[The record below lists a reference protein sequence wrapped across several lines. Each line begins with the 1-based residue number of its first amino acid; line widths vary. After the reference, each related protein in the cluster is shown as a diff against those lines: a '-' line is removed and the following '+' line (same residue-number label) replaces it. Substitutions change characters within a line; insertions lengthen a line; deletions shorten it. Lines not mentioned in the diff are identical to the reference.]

1 MPWAPASSSKVGSKK
16 NPAAPLA
23 PSATWRVRPPPHLRQ
38 HGLRPPSALRRKYG
52 VGRWGEKKTH
62 ALIFWQASKC
72 RASKLAFPK
81 ARLNF
86 LAALASGFLCSEAPC
101 VWFRG
106 LRRLGLPPAAL
117 VFRLRLRL
125 FGSKFICAC
134 LLFVRLW
141 RSYFQCANN
150 ARFTSFGTSSEAK
163 FKQHAAV
170 YLISICCSA
179 KGCKDQLLLLA
190 NSLVCCLFNYCRLAA
205 LSFGQAAIASCS
217 RYRCGWSRRWCGH
230 TQLGASRCRYL

>member
-1 MPWAPASSSKVGSKK
+1 MS
-16 NPAAPLA
+16 PAARAVPAGGFA
-23 PSATWRVRPPPHLRQ
+23 PQIPR
-38 HGLRPPSALRRKYG
+38 GLH
-52 VGRWGEKKTH
+52 RWGQQKTH

-72 RASKLAFPK
+72 RASKLAFAK

-106 LRRLGLPPAAL
+106 LRRLDLPPAAL

-125 FGSKFICAC
+125 FGSRFICAC
-134 LLFVRLW
+134 LLFVRLR

-163 FKQHAAV
+163 PKQHAAV

-190 NSLVCCLFNYCRLAA
+190 NSLVCCLFIYCRSTA

-217 RYRCGWSRRWCGH
+217 RYRRRWSRRWCGH
-230 TQLGASRCRYL
+230 TQWR

>member
-1 MPWAPASSSKVGSKK
+1 MGTCDRRTPSFFFASWALFAS
-16 NPAAPLA
+16 
-23 PSATWRVRPPPHLRQ
+23 
-38 HGLRPPSALRRKYG
+38 
-52 VGRWGEKKTH
+52 
-62 ALIFWQASKC
+62 F
-72 RASKLAFPK
+72 AFAK

-86 LAALASGFLCSEAPC
+86 LAALASGFVCSEAPC

-106 LRRLGLPPAAL
+106 LRRLDLPPAAL

-125 FGSKFICAC
+125 FGSRFICTC
-134 LLFVRLW
+134 LLFVRLR

-163 FKQHAAV
+163 RKQHAAA

-190 NSLVCCLFNYCRLAA
+190 NSLVCCLFIYCRSTA

-217 RYRCGWSRRWCGH
+217 RYRRWWSRRWFGH
-230 TQLGASRCRYL
+230 TQWRQSM

>member
-1 MPWAPASSSKVGSKK
+1 MRPNKPPGGPQALPRQARPKKSCGCAFAPRAAGAP
-16 NPAAPLA
+16 PAAC
-23 PSATWRVRPPPHLRQ
+23 RRQ
-38 HGLRPPSALRRKYG
+38 HELRLPVALRRKCRAVCTDG
-52 VGRWGEKKTH
+52 NTKTH
-62 ALIFWQASKC
+62 ALIQACLRKST
-72 RASKLAFPK
+72 AQ
-81 ARLNF
+81 F

-106 LRRLGLPPAAL
+106 LRRLDLPPAAL

-125 FGSKFICAC
+125 FGSRFICAC
-134 LLFVRLW
+134 LLFVRLR

-163 FKQHAAV
+163 PKQHAAV

-190 NSLVCCLFNYCRLAA
+190 NSLVCCLFIYCRSTA

-217 RYRCGWSRRWCGH
+217 RYRRRWSRRWCGH
-230 TQLGASRCRYL
+230 TQWR

>member
-1 MPWAPASSSKVGSKK
+1 M
-16 NPAAPLA
+16 
-23 PSATWRVRPPPHLRQ
+23 
-38 HGLRPPSALRRKYG
+38 RRKPS
-52 VGRWGEKKTH
+52 
-62 ALIFWQASKC
+62 F
-72 RASKLAFPK
+72 
-81 ARLNF
+81 F
-86 LAALASGFLCSEAPC
+86 LACKPSQKHGSIFSPHWPVDFCAPKRLV

-125 FGSKFICAC
+125 FGSRFICAC
-134 LLFVRLW
+134 LLFLRLR

-150 ARFTSFGTSSEAK
+150 ARFTSLGTSSEAK
-163 FKQHAAV
+163 RKQHAAV

-190 NSLVCCLFNYCRLAA
+190 NSLVCCLFIYCRSTA

-217 RYRCGWSRRWCGH
+217 RYRRRWSRRWCGH
-230 TQLGASRCRYL
+230 TQWR

>member
-1 MPWAPASSSKVGSKK
+1 MPWAPASSSSKAGSKK
-16 NPAAPLA
+16 KSGGATGAKCHVA
-23 PSATWRVRPPPHLRQ
+23 SAPPPHTSGSTGFARRRLC
-38 HGLRPPSALRRKYG
+38 RKYRG
-52 VGRWGEKKTH
+52 LCGRGQKRRSFFGNLPNVEP
-62 ALIFWQASKC
+62 
-72 RASKLAFPK
+72 KLAFAK

-106 LRRLGLPPAAL
+106 LRRLDLPPAAL

-125 FGSKFICAC
+125 FGSRFICAC

-163 FKQHAAV
+163 LKQHAAV

-190 NSLVCCLFNYCRLAA
+190 NSLVCCLFIYCRSTA

-217 RYRCGWSRRWCGH
+217 RYRRGWSRRWCGH
-230 TQLGASRCRYL
+230 MQWR

>member
-1 MPWAPASSSKVGSKK
+1 MAIRHSPGGRPPKKIWLRLHAARDWRAAGSMPPAARAAPAGGF
-16 NPAAPLA
+16 APQM
-23 PSATWRVRPPPHLRQ
+23 PR
-38 HGLRPPSALRRKYG
+38 GLR
-52 VGRWGEKKTH
+52 RWGLAIDARPH
-62 ALIFWQASKC
+62 FLASFKC
-72 RASKLAFPK
+72 RASKLAFAK

-106 LRRLGLPPAAL
+106 LRRLDLPPAAL

-125 FGSKFICAC
+125 FGSRFICAC
-134 LLFVRLW
+134 LLFVRLR

-163 FKQHAAV
+163 RKQHAAV

-190 NSLVCCLFNYCRLAA
+190 NSLVCCLFIYCRSTA

-217 RYRCGWSRRWCGH
+217 RYRRGWSRRWCGH
-230 TQLGASRCRYL
+230 TQWR

>member
-1 MPWAPASSSKVGSKK
+1 M
-16 NPAAPLA
+16 
-23 PSATWRVRPPPHLRQ
+23 
-38 HGLRPPSALRRKYG
+38 
-52 VGRWGEKKTH
+52 
-62 ALIFWQASKC
+62 QAS
-72 RASKLAFPK
+72 ASLPK

-101 VWFRG
+101 VCF
-106 LRRLGLPPAAL
+106 AACSAWIC
-117 VFRLRLRL
+117 RLRHLSFACACACL
-125 FGSKFICAC
+125 ALDFIYAC
-134 LLFVRLW
+134 LLFVRLR

-163 FKQHAAV
+163 RKQHAAV

-190 NSLVCCLFNYCRLAA
+190 NSLVCCLFIYCRSTA

-217 RYRCGWSRRWCGH
+217 RYRRGWSRRWCGH
-230 TQLGASRCRYL
+230 MQWR

>member
-1 MPWAPASSSKVGSKK
+1 MGSGLLQQGGIQKK
-16 NPAAPLA
+16 IRRRHWRQVPRGECGVPPPPPAARASPAGGFA
-23 PSATWRVRPPPHLRQ
+23 PQIP
-38 HGLRPPSALRRKYG
+38 GLRWGRKEDA
-52 VGRWGEKKTH
+52 RPH
-62 ALIFWQASKC
+62 FWQASIKC
-72 RASKLAFPK
+72 RASKLAFAK

-106 LRRLGLPPAAL
+106 LRRLDLPPAAL

-125 FGSKFICAC
+125 FGSRFICAC
-134 LLFVRLW
+134 LLFVRLR

-163 FKQHAAV
+163 RKQHAAV

-190 NSLVCCLFNYCRLAA
+190 NSLVCCLFIYCRSTA

-217 RYRCGWSRRWCGH
+217 RYRRGWSRRWCGN
-230 TQLGASRCRYL
+230 TQWR